1 MCERIYQVKDLGACN
16 LRNSFRDDVFSF
28 ILGHK
33 LFFSL
38 FSIVCCCR
46 VGLLSYC
53 NGILG

>member
-28 ILGHK
+28 IFDHK

-53 NGILG
+53 NGILS